1 MKVLKKM
8 KENLNLNVILAVGI
22 ILIALVA
29 AYSASMKPANF
40 GDVIITQA
48 QQEHLTVTGSYTL
61 YADPDEANF
70 NIEVETQAKTAI
82 DAQEDNAVKMDSVK
96 KALLDEGLK
105 TSEIVR
111 SSYNV
116 YPRYNYSRSGQ
127 AEIVGYT
134 ATHRLTIKTTNIDSV
149 GKYIDVAVRG
159 GANDVGGI
167 SFGLS
172 DEKEAELRAS
182 ALKFAAESAST
193 RAKSMADGA
202 GVKLGEIVQISEG
215 YVGYQPVY
223 SAVAERAMPV
233 PAPAAPPTEIEPG
246 TVELSASIS
255 VTYKIG

>member
-1 MKVLKKM
+1 M
-8 KENLNLNVILAVGI
+8 KENINLNVILVFAIVV
-22 ILIALVA
+22 IALVA
-29 AYSASMKPANF
+29 VYSASIKPTNI
-40 GDVIITQA
+40 GDVIITQST
-48 QQEHLTVTGSYTL
+48 QESLTVTGSYTL

-70 NIEVETQAKTAI
+70 NIEVETQAKTPI
-82 DAQEDNAVKMDSVK
+82 DAQEENALKMDSVK

-111 SSYNV
+111 SSYSIR
-116 YPRYNYSRSGQ
+116 PRYNYSGGIN
-127 AEIVGYT
+127 EIVGYT
-134 ATHRLTIKTTNIDSV
+134 ATHSLNIKTTNIDSV

-193 RAKSMADGA
+193 KANSMAEGA
-202 GVKLGEIVQISEG
+202 GVKLGEITQISEG

-223 SAVAERAMPV
+223 MSAAEGAPRAMP
-233 PAPAAPPTEIEPG
+233 APGIPPTSIETG

>member
-1 MKVLKKM
+1 M
-8 KENLNLNVILAVGI
+8 KENLNLNVILVVAIVV
-22 ILIALVA
+22 IALVA
-29 AYSASMKPANF
+29 VYSAGIKQANF

-48 QQEHLTVTGSYTL
+48 TQESLTVTGSYTL
-61 YADPDEANF
+61 YASPDEANF
-70 NIEVETQAKTAI
+70 NIEVETQARTAI
-82 DAQEDNAVKMDSVK
+82 DAQNENAVKMDSVK

-111 SSYNV
+111 SSYSV
-116 YPRYNYSRSGQ
+116 RPMYNYSRSGVG
-127 AEIVGYT
+127 EIVGYT
-134 ATHRLTIKTTNIDSV
+134 ATHSLNIKTTNIDSV
-149 GKYIDVAVRG
+149 GKYIDVAVRA

-182 ALKFAAESAST
+182 ALKFAAESANAK
-193 RAKSMADGA
+193 AKSMADGA
-202 GVKLGEIVQISEG
+202 GVKLGEILQISEG

-223 SAVAERAMPV
+223 RMAAEAAPV
-233 PAPAAPPTEIEPG
+233 PAPAPDIPPTSIEPG